1 MSTKPS
7 PFVPFESRFLTQL
20 LVHLSVT
27 SHTDIFGLPVTVVS
41 KEVPFCTTVKELQH
55 TKWGEKEAIHMKL
68 LNGGTITTD
77 ENGSC
82 YYQKTQHDVPE
93 ICPIHI
99 GRGQGKILSTCKGRI
114 VF

>member
-7 PFVPFESRFLTQL
+7 PFVPFKSRFLTQL

-27 SHTDIFGLPVTVVS
+27 SHTDILGIPVTVVS
-41 KEVPFCTTVKELQH
+41 KEVPFCTTVQEIRHEKL
-55 TKWGEKEAIHMKL
+55 GEREGITIL
-68 LNGGTITTD
+68 LSNNSLILIDEEGG
-77 ENGSC
+77 C
-82 YYQKTQHDVPE
+82 YYQKTKHHVPE
-93 ICPIHI
+93 RCPIHV